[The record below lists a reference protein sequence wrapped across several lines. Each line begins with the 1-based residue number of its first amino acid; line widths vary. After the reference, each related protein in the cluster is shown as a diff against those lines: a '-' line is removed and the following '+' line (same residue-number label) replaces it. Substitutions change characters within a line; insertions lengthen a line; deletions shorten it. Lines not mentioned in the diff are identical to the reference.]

1 MCRNQTV
8 CDWFRLTQTVLK
20 ISVQYKQLFLL
31 IVKLNFSIRNAQVSG
46 STSLSGT
53 NHKQDGVIVSIK
65 VELSVGELLDK
76 IAILQIKAERIVD
89 PSKLENINKE
99 LDVLMSLWKDFA
111 YSNNNLE
118 SETNELKAINE
129 ELWDIEDKI
138 RDKERNQVFDKG
150 FIELARAVY
159 ITNDKRAGIKR
170 IINSKTGSEL
180 IEEKSYSDYSAK

>member
-1 MCRNQTV
+1 M
-8 CDWFRLTQTVLK
+8 
-20 ISVQYKQLFLL
+20 
-31 IVKLNFSIRNAQVSG
+31 SIR
-46 STSLSGT
+46 
-53 NHKQDGVIVSIK
+53 
-65 VELSVGELLDK
+65 VELPVGELLDK
-76 IAILQIKAERIVD
+76 ISILQIKAERIVD

-99 LDVLMSLWKDFA
+99 LDVLMSLWKDSA

-129 ELWDIEDKI
+129 ELWAIEDKI
-138 RDKERNQVFDKG
+138 RDKERNRVFDKG

-159 ITNDKRAGIKR
+159 ITNDKRADIKR

>member
-1 MCRNQTV
+1 
-8 CDWFRLTQTVLK
+8 
-20 ISVQYKQLFLL
+20 
-31 IVKLNFSIRNAQVSG
+31 
-46 STSLSGT
+46 
-53 NHKQDGVIVSIK
+53 VSIK

-76 IAILQIKAERIVD
+76 ISILQIKAERIVD

>member
-1 MCRNQTV
+1 M
-8 CDWFRLTQTVLK
+8 
-20 ISVQYKQLFLL
+20 
-31 IVKLNFSIRNAQVSG
+31 
-46 STSLSGT
+46 
-53 NHKQDGVIVSIK
+53 SIK
-65 VELSVGELLDK
+65 IELSVGELLDK
-76 IAILQIKAERIVD
+76 ISILQIKEERIVD

-99 LDVLMSLWKDFA
+99 LDVLMSLWKDSA

-129 ELWDIEDKI
+129 ELWAIEDKI
-138 RDKERNQVFDKG
+138 RDKERNRVFDKG

-159 ITNDKRAGIKR
+159 ITNDKRADIKR